1 MPTRTLTPETRDLVS
16 ETEALLNALPDLIFR
31 LDRAGNFL
39 DVKQS
44 PHIPLLLDPEQ
55 FLHRNIR
62 EVTPPDIAEGTLRG
76 IEETRRSGR
85 PAIFHYQLEFDGD
98 RRDFEARIVRI
109 GSTDEYLSIVRDISE
124 QQAALRR
131 VRDNETRYRA
141 LFERANDAVFLVRDG
156 LIVDCNGKALEM
168 FCCQKDE
175 LLGLSPVDISPPRQ
189 PGGRPSDSEAL
200 AILQR
205 AMEGDAQ
212 RFEWQHRRFD
222 GTLFDCE
229 LSVSRIDLPDGPLI
243 QAIVHDITRRR
254 LAQRALE
261 ESNRLLEQ
269 LFANDFTQ
277 MAYLDRAFRYIRVNP
292 AFARALDRTPD
303 AFIGRNFFDD
313 CRDPVHRER
322 FAEVVRSG
330 RPHTERARADRP
342 AGDPDGRF
350 WDWSLQAVRD
360 ADGSVIGLVYVRM
373 DVTERL
379 QTERQLREAAQEL
392 DTILHN
398 MQDTYFRIDANGI
411 LTRVS
416 DSVQQLLGYAP
427 EEVVGRPVMEF
438 YVHPE
443 EWEALLERM
452 AANGGLISNDE
463 IALRHSDG
471 TVVWIL
477 ANVHFLHAG
486 NGNAA
491 GVEGMARNITDLKRH
506 ESQVSKLSSV
516 LEQTADIVIVTDI
529 DGIIEYVNPSFERVT
544 GYRFEEV
551 VGRKPSILSSGK
563 HKPEFYQH
571 LWETILSGES
581 YTNIMI
587 NRRKDGSLYYEEKTI
602 TPIRDQ
608 RGRITHFVST
618 AKDISERM
626 QVQER
631 LQHMAHHDA
640 LTDLPNRN
648 LFLDRLQQALIRARH
663 HKRLVA
669 VMFMDL
675 DRFKNINDTLGHN
688 TGDQLLLQL
697 SERLKHS
704 VRDGDTIARF
714 GGDEFAILLD
724 DVDNENSISAVA
736 QKLLQTLTESFH
748 INNHELFVTASIGIA
763 IFPHDGEDPDTLL
776 RNADVAM
783 YRAKEL
789 GKNNYQFYSDDMSA
803 RNFER
808 LTLENHLRHALAREQ
823 FVLHYQPQVDA
834 RNDRIIG
841 VEALLR
847 WQHPEL
853 GLVSPSNF
861 ITLLEETGLIE
872 VVGEWVLEAA
882 CRQSRTWHDAG
893 WRQLHLSVNISS
905 RQFNN
910 SAFIDVLHGI
920 IERTG
925 VNPEFLELE
934 LTESMLMRQA
944 SSVVT
949 ALKSLN
955 RLGVRFAIDDF
966 GTGYSSLSY
975 LRRFPIDT
983 IKIDRSFIR
992 DIIED
997 PDDAAITRAIVVMA
1011 QNLSLNVIAEG
1022 VETEAQLAFLNENG
1036 CHFIQGFYYSPPV
1049 TEKEM
1054 TALLEQQ
1061 GRGQADKE
1069 QDEPAP

>member
-1 MPTRTLTPETRDLVS
+1 MRSRTLTPETRDLVS
-16 ETEALLNALPDLIFR
+16 ETEALLQALPDLIFR
-31 LDRAGNFL
+31 FDREGNFL

-55 FLHRNIR
+55 VLQHNIR
-62 EVTPPDIAEGTLRG
+62 EVTPPQLAEGTLRG

-85 PAIFHYQLEFDGD
+85 PAIFHYQLDFDGEQ
-98 RRDFEARIVRI
+98 RDFEARIVRI
-109 GSTDEYLSIVRDISE
+109 GDSDEYLGIVRDISE
-124 QQAALRR
+124 QQRALRQLGE
-131 VRDNETRYRA
+131 NETRYRA
-141 LFERANDAVFLVRDG
+141 LFERANDAVFLVREG
-156 LIVDCNGKALEM
+156 LIIDCNAKALEM
-168 FCCQKDE
+168 FCCQKED
-175 LLGLSPVDISPPRQ
+175 LLGVSPLDISPDRQ
-189 PGGRPSDSEAL
+189 PDGRSSKEEAL

-205 AMEGDAQ
+205 AMQGEAQ

-229 LSVSRIDLPDGPLI
+229 ISISRIDLPDGPLI
-243 QAIVHDITRRR
+243 QGIIHDITRRR

-269 LFANDFTQ
+269 VFANDFTQ
-277 MAYLDRAFRYIRVNP
+277 MAYLDTAFHYIRVNP
-292 AFARALDRTPD
+292 AFARASNRTPD

-313 CRDPVHRER
+313 CDDPLHRER
-322 FAEVVRSG
+322 FTEVVRTG

-342 AGDPDGRF
+342 ASDPDGRF

-360 ADGSVIGLVYVRM
+360 AEGSIIGLVYVRM

-379 QTERQLREAAQEL
+379 QNERQLREAAQEL
-392 DTILHN
+392 DRILHN
-398 MQDTYFRIDANGI
+398 MQDTYYRIDANGI

-416 DSVQQLLGYAP
+416 DSVQQLLGYTP
-427 EEVVGRPVMEF
+427 EEVIGRPMVEF
-438 YVHPE
+438 YAHPGE
-443 EWEALLERM
+443 REALLKRM
-452 AANGGLISNDE
+452 EANGGRISNNE
-463 IALRHSDG
+463 TALRHRDG
-471 TVVWIL
+471 SVVWTSSN
-477 ANVHFLHAG
+477 AHFIYEE
-486 NGNAA
+486 NGELA
-491 GVEGMARNITDLKRH
+491 GVEGTARDITERKLQ

-529 DGIIEYVNPSFERVT
+529 EGIIEYVNPSFERVT
-544 GYRFEEV
+544 GYRFEEA

-563 HKPEFYQH
+563 HKPEFFQH
-571 LWETILSGES
+571 LWKTILAGES
-581 YTNIMI
+581 YTNILI

-608 RGRITHFVST
+608 SGRITHFVST

-631 LQHMAHHDA
+631 LQHMAHHDT

-663 HKRLVA
+663 HQRLVA
-669 VMFMDL
+669 VMFLDL
-675 DRFKNINDTLGHN
+675 DRFKNINDTLGHS

-697 SERLKHS
+697 SERLKRS

-724 DVDNENSISAVA
+724 DVDSENSIATVA
-736 QKLLQTLTESFH
+736 QKLLHTLTEPFH

-823 FVLHYQPQVDA
+823 FILHYQPQVDA
-834 RNDRIIG
+834 RNDRIVG

-861 ITLLEETGLIE
+861 ISLLEETGLIE
-872 VVGEWVLEAA
+872 EVGEWVLEAA
-882 CRQSRTWHDAG
+882 CRQSRAWHDAG
-893 WRQLHLSVNISS
+893 WGDLRLSVNISS

-910 SAFIDVLHGI
+910 SEFIDALHGI
-920 IERTG
+920 IDRTG

-949 ALKSLN
+949 ALRSLN

-975 LRRFPIDT
+975 LRRFPIET

-992 DIIED
+992 DITED
-997 PDDAAITRAIVVMA
+997 ADDAAITRAIVVMA
-1011 QNLSLNVIAEG
+1011 QNLSLDVIAEG
-1022 VETEAQLAFLNENG
+1022 VESEAQLAFLKENG
-1036 CHFIQGFYYSPPV
+1036 CHVIQGFHYSPPV
-1049 TEKEM
+1049 SAEAL
-1054 TALLEQQ
+1054 TALLEK
-1061 GRGQADKE
+1061 QAR
-1069 QDEPAP
+1069 A

>member
-1 MPTRTLTPETRDLVS
+1 MSTETFSAETTELVS
-16 ETEALLNALPDLIFR
+16 ETGALLSALPDLIFR
-31 LDRAGNFL
+31 LDRQGTFL

-44 PHIPLLLDPEQ
+44 PHIPLLLAPEA
-55 FLHRNIR
+55 FLGHNIR
-62 EVTPPDIAEGTLRG
+62 DVTPPHLAEGTLKG
-76 IEETRRSGR
+76 IEETRRTGQ
-85 PAIFHYQLEFDGD
+85 PAIFHYQLEFDGE

-109 GSTDEYLSIVRDISE
+109 GTSEEYLSIVRDVTDH
-124 QQAALRR
+124 QQALQQA
-131 VRDNETRYRA
+131 RDNETRYRA
-141 LFERANDAVFLVRDG
+141 LFELANDAVFLVRDG
-156 LIVDCNGKALEM
+156 RIIDCNGKALEM
-168 FCCQKDE
+168 FCCRKHE
-175 LLGLSPVDISPPRQ
+175 LLGKTPIDISPPKQ
-189 PGGRPSDSEAL
+189 PNGRPSAEQAM
-200 AILQR
+200 AVMQR
-205 AMEGDAQ
+205 AMAGEPQ

-229 LSVSRIDLPDGPLI
+229 ISVGRIDLPDGPLI

-269 LFANDFTQ
+269 VFANDFIE
-277 MAYLDRAFRYIRVNP
+277 MAYLDRDFRFIRVNP
-292 AFARALDRTPD
+292 AFARAFGRRPD
-303 AFIGRNFFDD
+303 DFIGRNFFDD
-313 CRDPVHRER
+313 CKDPGNRER
-322 FAEVVRSG
+322 FARVVDEG
-330 RPHTERARADRP
+330 RPHIEKARVEQLDEDDPERHY
-342 AGDPDGRF
+342 
-350 WDWSLQAVRD
+350 WDWSLQPVKDRH
-360 ADGSVIGLVYVRM
+360 GQVTGLVFVRM
-373 DVTERL
+373 DVTDRLRNEQRL
-379 QTERQLREAAQEL
+379 QQAAKEL
-392 DTILHN
+392 DMILHN
-398 MQDTYFRIDANGI
+398 MQDTYYRIDANGI

-416 DSVQQLLGYAP
+416 DSVKDLLGYEP
-427 EEVVGRPVMEF
+427 QEVIGRPMVEF
-438 YVHPE
+438 YLHPE
-443 EWEALLERM
+443 EREAFLRKLEL
-452 AANGGLISNDE
+452 AGGSITNNE
-463 IALRHSDG
+463 TALRHRDG
-471 TVVWIL
+471 SVVWTSSNAHFIRDEQG
-477 ANVHFLHAG
+477 NVI
-486 NGNAA
+486 
-491 GVEGMARNITDLKRH
+491 GVEGTARNITERKLH

-529 DGIIEYVNPSFERVT
+529 DGVIEYVNPSFERVT
-544 GYRFEEV
+544 GYTYAEA
-551 VGRKPSILSSGK
+551 VGQTPTILSSGK

-571 LWETILSGES
+571 MWETILSGES

-608 RGRITHFVST
+608 TGRITHFVST

-663 HKRLVA
+663 HDRLVA

-724 DVDNENSISAVA
+724 DVDNENSIAAVA
-736 QKLLQTLTESFH
+736 QKLLQTLSEPFH
-748 INNHELFVTASIGIA
+748 VNSHELFITASIGIA

-808 LTLENHLRHALAREQ
+808 LTLENHLRHALARQQ
-823 FVLHYQPQVDA
+823 FVLYYQPQVDA
-834 RNDRIIG
+834 RLDRIVG

-861 ITLLEETGLIE
+861 IALLEETGLIE
-872 VVGEWVLEAA
+872 DVGKWVLETA
-882 CRQSRTWHDAG
+882 CQQSKIWHDAG
-893 WRQLHLSVNISS
+893 FDDLLMSVNISS

-910 SAFIDVLHGI
+910 TEFIDVLHSTLDH
-920 IERTG
+920 TG
-925 VNPEFLELE
+925 VNPECLELE

-955 RLGVRFAIDDF
+955 ELGVRFAIDDF

-975 LRRFPIDT
+975 LRRFPIET

-992 DIIED
+992 DITDD

-1011 QNLSLNVIAEG
+1011 RNLSLKVIAEG
-1022 VETEAQLAFLNENG
+1022 VETEKQLAFLEEND
-1036 CHFIQGFYYSPPV
+1036 CHLIQGFYYSPPV
-1049 TEKEM
+1049 PVAEM
-1054 TALLEQQ
+1054 TALLEKQ
-1061 GRGQADKE
+1061 GQRS
-1069 QDEPAP
+1069 